1 MFSFLQF
8 MIGMNIARNPA
19 IILVGAFYYG
29 LYLGCNEFC
38 ESAKEIY
45 IIHKNNDN
53 HKNLANYKK
62 YLSNYKTNI
71 NNKST
76 YFNY

>member
-1 MFSFLQF
+1 MFSFSSF

-19 IILVGAFYYG
+19 IILYGAFYYG

-45 IIHKNNDN
+45 YIHKNNN
-53 HKNLANYKK
+53 NNKILVNYKK
-62 YLSNYKTNI
+62 YLSNYKTNH

>member
-1 MFSFLQF
+1 

-53 HKNLANYKK
+53 NKK

-76 YFNY
+76 YFKY

>member
-1 MFSFLQF
+1 
-8 MIGMNIARNPA
+8 MIGMNIARNPS
-19 IILVGAFYYG
+19 IILVGAFYYS

-38 ESAKEIY
+38 ESANKIY
-45 IIHKNNDN
+45 N
-53 HKNLANYKK
+53 
-62 YLSNYKTNI
+62 

>member
-19 IILVGAFYYG
+19 IILYGAFYYG

-45 IIHKNNDN
+45 NIHTNDN
-53 HKNLANYKK
+53 NVEIIANYKN
-62 YLSNYKTNI
+62 YLSNYKINI
-71 NNKST
+71 NNKSR

>member
-1 MFSFLQF
+1 
-8 MIGMNIARNPA
+8 MNIARNPA

-38 ESAKEIY
+38 ESAMKIY
-45 IIHKNNDN
+45 NIHNNN
-53 HKNLANYKK
+53 NNNKMLINYKK
-62 YLSNYKTNI
+62 FLSNYKTNI